1 MAKKK
6 VEEVVEASTDNVL
19 TIARTT
25 RTGNLIVNIEVAS
38 QQWIDE
44 HLNDPW
50 FYFPI
55 SPDKDGNPAWI
66 NLHYDP
72 ETELFEQPKQPD
84 PPESTETDEA

>member
-1 MAKKK
+1 MARKKAA
-6 VEEVVEASTDNVL
+6 ELDAPALDENVL

-44 HLNDPW
+44 HQNDPW
-50 FYFPI
+50 FYFPV

-84 PPESTETDEA
+84 PVESDAS